1 MNLSTDTICSIL
13 RGAEYISEGTPL
25 KDAMDTCEVEEAV
38 LYLSE
43 LIKADVKSGKIRLE
57 LNDEEDEFIQQVLEA
72 I

>member
-13 RGAEYISEGTPL
+13 MGAEYISKGIPL
-25 KDAMDTCEVEEAV
+25 KDAMDACEVEEAV

-43 LIKADVKSGKIRLE
+43 LIKADVKSGKTRLE
-57 LNDEEDEFIQQVLEA
+57 LNDYEDEFITQVLKA